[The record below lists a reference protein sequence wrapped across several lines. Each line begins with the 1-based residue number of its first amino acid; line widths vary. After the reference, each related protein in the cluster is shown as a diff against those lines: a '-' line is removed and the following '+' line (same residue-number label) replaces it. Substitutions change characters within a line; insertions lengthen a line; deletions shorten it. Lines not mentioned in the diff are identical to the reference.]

1 MWRIKSRCEC
11 NSCVVLSSLARL
23 PVCSPPR
30 PDLWSSPVLADPYG
44 CTATACYTTFPV
56 PECIPPYS
64 SHFCQLSPSPIF
76 YWFSHIWWSLLCV
89 LSVRWEQQRE
99 EATSEWLK
107 QRKNSQQ
114 MGRRLLQILELFLT
128 LPRCLHSQTHRD
140 CKLILK
146 GIVWITQRPVWD
158 SGSITLSKSITV
170 SRYYDYSSK
179 MRYFERSG

>member
-1 MWRIKSRCEC
+1 MKFTRPSRSIRLHT
-11 NSCVVLSSLARL
+11 NSLLHDFSRSGVYSPLFLTFLPALS
-23 PVCSPPR
+23 
-30 PDLWSSPVLADPYG
+30 
-44 CTATACYTTFPV
+44 F
-56 PECIPPYS
+56 
-64 SHFCQLSPSPIF
+64 SHFLL
-76 YWFSHIWWSLLCV
+76 FSHIWWSLLCV

-107 QRKNSQQ
+107 QRKKAQQ

-158 SGSITLSKSITV
+158 SGSKTLSKSITISQF
-170 SRYYDYSSK
+170 SRYNDYSSK
-179 MRYFERSG
+179 MHYFEWSG